1 MINERIYRGKRK
13 DNGEWI
19 EGYYHYANDGH
30 NVELHLI
37 SDKITGIFTEV
48 ISETVNQCT
57 DVSDKNEKKIF
68 EDDILRVFYSYGNN
82 MIEGIGTVKYVNGCY
97 VIESLTFHNYRLDE
111 FCSLEVIGNIHDNP
125 ELLDY

>member
-1 MINERIYRGKRK
+1 MMNKRMYRGKRK

-57 DVSDKNEKKIF
+57 DVPDKNEKKIF
-68 EDDILRVFYSYGNN
+68 EDDILSVFYSDGNN
-82 MIEGIGTVKYVNGCY
+82 MIEGIGTVKYINGCY

>member
-57 DVSDKNEKKIF
+57 DVPDKNEKKIF
-68 EDDILRVFYSYGNN
+68 EDDILRVFYSDGNN

-97 VIESLTFHNYRLDE
+97 VIESVTFHNYRLDE
-111 FCSLEVIGNIHDNP
+111 FCSIEVIGNIHDNP

>member
-1 MINERIYRGKRK
+1 MMNKRIYRGKRK

>member
-1 MINERIYRGKRK
+1 MMNKRMYRGKRK
-13 DNGEWI
+13 DNDEWI

-57 DVSDKNEKKIF
+57 DVPDKNEKKIF

-97 VIESLTFHNYRLDE
+97 VIESVTFHNYRLDE
-111 FCSLEVIGNIHDNP
+111 FCSIEVIGNIHDNP

>member
-57 DVSDKNEKKIF
+57 DVPDKNGKKIY
-68 EDDILRVFYSYGNN
+68 EDDILRVFYSDGNN

>member
-97 VIESLTFHNYRLDE
+97 VIESVTFHNYRLDE
-111 FCSLEVIGNIHDNP
+111 FCSIEVIGNIHDNP

>member
-1 MINERIYRGKRK
+1 MNERIYRGKRK

-19 EGYYHYANDGH
+19 EGYYHYAYDGH

-37 SDKITGIFTEV
+37 SDKTTGVFTEV
-48 ISETVNQCT
+48 IPETVNQCT
-57 DVSDKNEKKIF
+57 DVPDKNGKKIF

-97 VIESLTFHNYRLDE
+97 VIESVTFHNYRLDE
-111 FCSLEVIGNIHDNP
+111 FCSIEVIGNIHDNP